1 MHHLMNV
8 RQISISEFKAHCTEE
23 MREVEKGNVI
33 LQVTRHG
40 KTIAVVGKP
49 VEEPIAP
56 LLGAGKATATL
67 NESYDPHA
75 PAFDEEDWEMNR

>member
-1 MHHLMNV
+1 MTV
-8 RQISISEFKAHCTEE
+8 RRISISEFKAHCTEA

-33 LQVTRHG
+33 LEVTRHG
-40 KTIAVVGKP
+40 KTVAVVAKP
-49 VEEPIAP
+49 AEEPVSP
-56 LLGAGKATATL
+56 LLGAGKGTATL

>member
-1 MHHLMNV
+1 MDV
-8 RQISISEFKAHCTEE
+8 RQISISEFKAHCTEK

-49 VEEPIAP
+49 TEEAVAP

>member
-1 MHHLMNV
+1 V
-8 RQISISEFKAHCTEE
+8 RAQRRHARGARIIAARLGLPLRKA
-23 MREVEKGNVI
+23 
-33 LQVTRHG
+33 
-40 KTIAVVGKP
+40 
-49 VEEPIAP
+49 